1 MANRKRNPEKQMR
14 EEPGTASAESSA
26 ACEEEK
32 TDNDEN
38 IMDPGG
44 EEAGD
49 QGGKEAGDSGGE
61 PESGSE
67 DVPKVLTAVYPIL
80 YLSHQY
86 NVGDLLP
93 ANDPDMTEAWLAAG
107 TAAWVAEKQPD
118 VKAKPKTAAPG
129 LPGQA
134 DASGTG
140 NDLVGKVPVPGG
152 GRSR

>member
-1 MANRKRNPEKQMR
+1 MANRKRNPEKQTC
-14 EEPGTASAESSA
+14 EKSGTAGVESSA
-26 ACEEEK
+26 ACEERK
-32 TDNDEN
+32 TDNDESVT
-38 IMDPGG
+38 DPD
-44 EEAGD
+44 EE
-49 QGGKEAGDSGGE
+49 EVGDSGKE
-61 PESGSE
+61 QESSSE
-67 DVPKVLTAVYPIL
+67 DVPRVLTAVYPIL

-107 TAAWVAEKQPD
+107 TAAWVDEKHPD
-118 VKAKPKTAAPG
+118 VKARPKTAAPG

-140 NDLVGKVPVPGG
+140 NDLVGKVPGTGG